1 MAKDIIH
8 DAVKDALVKD
18 GWTITADPYVIV
30 YGDDKLYVDLAA
42 EHPIA
47 AERNGRKIAVEI
59 KSFVGRSP
67 LHDLEIALGQ
77 YMLYLG
83 LLELTEPDRKLYLA
97 VSHIVYDHLFQQPT
111 FQVILQRYQIS
122 LLVVDVATQEVERW
136 MD

>member
-1 MAKDIIH
+1 M
-8 DAVKDALVKD
+8 
-18 GWTITADPYVIV
+18 
-30 YGDDKLYVDLAA
+30 YVDLAA

-47 AERNGRKIAVEI
+47 AECNGRKIAVEI

-67 LHDLEIALGQ
+67 FHDLEIALGQ

-97 VSHIVYDHLFQQPT
+97 VSHTVYGHLFQQPT

-122 LLVVDVATQEVERW
+122 LLVVDVAAQEVEQW
-136 MD
+136 ID